1 MKIEERDV
9 RQKLNDGWLKAWV
22 MVESLATQE
31 DISRQSLVE
40 LAKLIEKEQE
50 IGVVKKEL
58 RESHKVDN
66 PLPNVAEAYSTIL
79 ELEVLAKNYG
89 SLARFVINYGPSAV
103 EILEPKKIA
112 IELGEAQNVLNEIAN
127 LVHRFAQAGVG
138 GVVLSKSKD

>member
-22 MVESLATQE
+22 MVESLATKE
-31 DISRQSLVE
+31 DVSRQSLVE
-40 LAKLIEKEQE
+40 LAKLIEKEQQ
-50 IGVVKKEL
+50 IAVVKTEVK
-58 RESHKVDN
+58 ESHKVEN
-66 PLPNVAEAYSTIL
+66 PLPNIPEAYSTVL
-79 ELEVLAKNYG
+79 ELEIVAKNYG

-112 IELGEAQNVLNEIAN
+112 IELGEAQNVLNDIST

-138 GVVLSKSKD
+138 GVVLSKGNS

>member
-1 MKIEERDV
+1 MKIEECDV
-9 RQKLNDGWLKAWV
+9 KQRMNDGWLKAWV
-22 MVESLATQE
+22 MVESLATKE

-58 RESHKVDN
+58 KESHKVDN
-66 PLPNVAEAYSTIL
+66 PLPNIAEAYSTVL
-79 ELEVLAKNYG
+79 EMEVLAKNYG

-127 LVHRFAQAGVG
+127 LVHRFAQAGIG
-138 GVVLSKSKD
+138 GVVLSRSNQ